1 MCMKNL
7 LYVLILLLGFPSGVY
22 LSKICKEE
30 IVKWRWRLVALS
42 VISLVVSIVVG
53 ISGFLYKL
61 PIIMSLFFVI
71 IMFLIIVWKSY

>member
-1 MCMKNL
+1 MKNL
-7 LYVLILLLGFPSGVY
+7 LYVLILLLGFPVGIY

-42 VISLVVSIVVG
+42 VISLIVG
-53 ISGFLYKL
+53 IIVGLSELAYKL

-71 IMFLIIVWKSY
+71 IMFLVIVWKSY